1 MKNKFLEQ
9 KERGETIL
17 FTELLKEIPDD
28 DILLEL
34 LPDQTRSGHQLVS
47 RRELEVLKLHLDTV
61 SYKDIA
67 EKMGLTIGQVAK
79 DLRKAKRILE
89 NGISPCVSVNMSLL
103 NPRHYAENLDPWLIS
118 AGA

>member
-34 LPDQTRSGHQLVS
+34 LPDQTRSGHQLV
-47 RRELEVLKLHLDTV
+47 
-61 SYKDIA
+61 
-67 EKMGLTIGQVAK
+67 
-79 DLRKAKRILE
+79 
-89 NGISPCVSVNMSLL
+89 
-103 NPRHYAENLDPWLIS
+103 
-118 AGA
+118 

>member
-34 LPDQTRSGHQLVS
+34 LSDQAPCMISFLLASQAS
-47 RRELEVLKLHLDTV
+47 RDSKVF
-61 SYKDIA
+61 S
-67 EKMGLTIGQVAK
+67 
-79 DLRKAKRILE
+79 
-89 NGISPCVSVNMSLL
+89 
-103 NPRHYAENLDPWLIS
+103 IS
-118 AGA
+118 AF